1 MGGHQYV
8 VAGHYFKLTLLTPSW
23 PARGGGRPATF
34 KPKNQPAIFL
44 VPGTLQLCSPFPQKI
59 SQSGGYFVGESL
71 PPFPPLLHPPF
82 GPYNQLPLFILGAR
96 KFVLQASRSISPS
109 ILLIIQ
115 KNLKSYTLFS
125 SSPPSSTTTTS
136 FPATRRASQRL
147 KELQIG
153 PRSNKSFGLQG

>member
-1 MGGHQYV
+1 M
-8 VAGHYFKLTLLTPSW
+8 VAGHYFKLTFLTPSW
-23 PARGGGRPATF
+23 PARGGGRPATCS
-34 KPKNQPAIFL
+34 KSKGPAMIL
-44 VPGTLQLCSPFPQKI
+44 SIRTLQLCSCFPQKI

-71 PPFPPLLHPPF
+71 PPFPPPLHPPF
-82 GPYNQLPLFILGAR
+82 GPYNQLPLFVMRVR

-109 ILLIIQ
+109 ILLIFL

-125 SSPPSSTTTTS
+125 SSPPSSTITTS

-153 PRSNKSFGLQG
+153 PRSNKRFSLQG